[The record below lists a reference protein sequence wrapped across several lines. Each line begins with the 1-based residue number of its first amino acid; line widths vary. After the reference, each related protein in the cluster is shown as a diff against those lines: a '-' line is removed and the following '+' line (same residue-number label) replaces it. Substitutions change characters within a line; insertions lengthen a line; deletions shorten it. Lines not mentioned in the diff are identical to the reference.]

1 MTPELAD
8 ALASVYDAR
17 VPKRWVFTVGG
28 DELSWL
34 APTLGLW
41 FAGLVQRDAQLRSW
55 LNESRPVAFWMTGF
69 FNPQGFLT
77 AMRQEVTRMHVKDR
91 WALDDVVFHTEVLE
105 YDKVEQVRS
114 PPREG
119 VFIHGLFLDG
129 AAYSRAEASL
139 VESEV
144 RVVWVGRGLGLI
156 RNHEVLTRTCGF
168 FLLFCVCVC
177 VSRDDSRSVCLRRCR
192 CCM

>member
-1 MTPELAD
+1 
-8 ALASVYDAR
+8 
-17 VPKRWVFTVGG
+17 
-28 DELSWL
+28 
-34 APTLGLW
+34 
-41 FAGLVQRDAQLRSW
+41 
-55 LNESRPVAFWMTGF
+55 
-69 FNPQGFLT
+69 
-77 AMRQEVTRMHVKDR
+77 MHVKDR